1 MNVYYLL
8 VPERGCRQNFSV
20 KITEYIL
27 GGVIVNIELTDK
39 EFRRLLDMVYIGNW
53 ILNSTRG
60 ENRIPEYD
68 ELESKIFSYCL
79 KNKLYSLFE
88 VVDGEVVPS
97 AYFAEG
103 GIHEAIMT
111 YEDSMFFDILAEE
124 LARRDMDFI
133 PINSENYKELSTR
146 IDEYIEEFEQ
156 NGINNVSVDK

>member
-1 MNVYYLL
+1 
-8 VPERGCRQNFSV
+8 
-20 KITEYIL
+20 
-27 GGVIVNIELTDK
+27 
-39 EFRRLLDMVYIGNW
+39 MVYIGNW

-124 LARRDMDFI
+124 LGKTRYDFF
-133 PINSENYKELSTR
+133 R
-146 IDEYIEEFEQ
+146 
-156 NGINNVSVDK
+156 